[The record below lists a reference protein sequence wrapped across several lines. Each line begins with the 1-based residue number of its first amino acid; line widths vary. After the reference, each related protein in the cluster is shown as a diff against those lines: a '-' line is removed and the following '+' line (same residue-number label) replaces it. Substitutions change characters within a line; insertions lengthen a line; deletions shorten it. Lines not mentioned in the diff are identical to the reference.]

1 MDLLNLPCNHLSVF
15 FFLMLSND
23 VFIPLMVYNAET
35 KTKQGEKDSR
45 H

>member
-1 MDLLNLPCNHLSVF
+1 MDFTEPPMQSLECF
-15 FFLMLSND
+15 FMLSND
-23 VFIPLMVYNAET
+23 VFIPLIVYSAKT